1 MGKKAERQDNL
12 KEIIRRRNAVSIHDL
27 ASLSGMSAVTARR
40 DVEDLVSEGFAEN
53 IRGMVFYRNPEKP
66 DNYTL
71 SVADTRNA
79 KEKRAIGKA
88 AAERIGDGELVI
100 IDNGTTTGQ
109 MAAQIPFSKNAT
121 ILCYNINVM
130 MNLYRKPNINLIF
143 CGGFFHPQS
152 QMFECPES
160 LDIIRR
166 TRAAK
171 VFVSAAG
178 VHESMGVTCA
188 SEYELANK
196 KEIIQSGMKR
206 ILLVDSSK
214 FGVVKPWYVGELTEF
229 ETVITDK
236 GIPKEWEE
244 RIRAMGVELVTV

>member
-1 MGKKAERQDNL
+1 MGKKEDRQENL
-12 KEIIRRRNAVSIHDL
+12 KEIIRRRSAIAITDL
-27 ASLSGMSAVTARR
+27 AALSGMSTVTARR
-40 DVEDLVSEGFAEN
+40 DVEDLVAAGFAEN
-53 IRGMVFYRNPEKP
+53 IRGMVFYRNPDKP
-66 DNYTL
+66 DYYTL
-71 SVADTRNA
+71 SVADTKNA
-79 KEKRAIGKA
+79 HEKRAIGKA
-88 AAERIGDGELVI
+88 AADMIEDGELVI

-109 MAAQIPFSKNAT
+109 MAAQISFSKRAT

-130 MNLYRKPNINLIF
+130 MNLYQKPNISLIF

-160 LDIIRR
+160 LEIIRR
-166 TRAAK
+166 TRAGK

-206 ILLVDSSK
+206 ILLADSSK
-214 FGVVKPWYVGELTEF
+214 FGVVSPWYVGELTEF
-229 ETVITDK
+229 ETIITDR
-236 GIPKEWEE
+236 GLPEAWQE
-244 RIRAMGVELVTV
+244 RIRNMGLELLLV